1 MMQNGVYQKA
11 EQHLNELRCEAA
23 AHRLVSESVPLKN
36 ARTPIHPFTGMRGF
50 LLIWIGQAASYLGSS
65 IVTFGLTIW
74 AWQETEQAT
83 ALALVGFFSFVPTLL
98 VSPFAGVLVDRLNRK
113 HVLLLSDAGSALASL
128 VTLLLYSAGAL
139 EVWHL
144 YLLGAWSGFVG
155 AFQFPA
161 FSAAITTLLPKEH
174 YARAGGMRSLL
185 NSLAHIGGPAL
196 AGILLAFSSLSTLL
210 VIDLV
215 TFGLALLT
223 LLPVQIL
230 PPADSQAGTD
240 APTQFWDEVTYGFRY
255 IVSRQSVLGLTLTF
269 AAVNLVAMLGVTVL
283 SPMILARTGNDE
295 VLLGSVRAA
304 LGFGGLGGGVFIS
317 FWGGPTRKVYGVLL
331 GVVGGSVALV
341 GLGVGQNAFAWAAA
355 AFTAFFF
362 FPMLDAFSGA
372 IFQRKIPPQVQ
383 GKFFSASL
391 VISHTGTTA
400 AYLLAG
406 PLADTVFEPAM
417 QLGGALTSIFG
428 PLVGTGAGAGMA
440 LMFVFAGI
448 LGVFVGVAALLYK
461 PIRDIE
467 TLLPDYEHGAGHHAS
482 GEM

>member
-1 MMQNGVYQKA
+1 
-11 EQHLNELRCEAA
+11 
-23 AHRLVSESVPLKN
+23 
-36 ARTPIHPFTGMRGF
+36 MRGF

-240 APTQFWDEVTYGFRY
+240 APT
-255 IVSRQSVLGLTLTF
+255 
-269 AAVNLVAMLGVTVL
+269 
-283 SPMILARTGNDE
+283 
-295 VLLGSVRAA
+295 
-304 LGFGGLGGGVFIS
+304 
-317 FWGGPTRKVYGVLL
+317 
-331 GVVGGSVALV
+331 
-341 GLGVGQNAFAWAAA
+341 
-355 AFTAFFF
+355 
-362 FPMLDAFSGA
+362 
-372 IFQRKIPPQVQ
+372 
-383 GKFFSASL
+383 
-391 VISHTGTTA
+391 
-400 AYLLAG
+400 
-406 PLADTVFEPAM
+406 
-417 QLGGALTSIFG
+417 
-428 PLVGTGAGAGMA
+428 
-440 LMFVFAGI
+440 
-448 LGVFVGVAALLYK
+448 
-461 PIRDIE
+461 
-467 TLLPDYEHGAGHHAS
+467 
-482 GEM
+482 